1 MFLQKMHERRGIMF
15 LPICLRVA
23 NARSQRNWLIQR
35 QSQSEGK
42 SNGESEVSFLKIS
55 FVLE

>member
-1 MFLQKMHERRGIMF
+1 MFLEKMHERRGVMF

-23 NARSQRNWLIQR
+23 NTKSQRNWLIQR
-35 QSQSEGK
+35 QSKSEGK

-55 FVLE
+55 FVVE

>member
-1 MFLQKMHERRGIMF
+1 MF

-23 NARSQRNWLIQR
+23 NTRSQRNWLIQR
-35 QSQSEGK
+35 QSESEGK
-42 SNGESEVSFLKIS
+42 SNGESDVSFLKIS